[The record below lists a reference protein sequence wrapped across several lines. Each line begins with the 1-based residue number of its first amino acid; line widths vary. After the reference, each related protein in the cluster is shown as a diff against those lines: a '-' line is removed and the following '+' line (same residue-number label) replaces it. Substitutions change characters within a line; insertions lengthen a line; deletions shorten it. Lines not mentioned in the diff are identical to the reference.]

1 VTAAEVIDT
10 HVHVSEPD
18 DGRFPRSG
26 LFPDAPSF
34 TAPVE
39 DLLTKME
46 TAGVDRAVLI
56 QPSIYGFDHSY
67 LMHCLAEYPGRFAGI
82 VLGDHHDPAF
92 LDELEALAS
101 KGPLR
106 GIRFAPLISPDRGW
120 FEPSIEP
127 LAAAAARLDL
137 TINLLI
143 TPNWFS
149 VADQWIERHP
159 ELTIVIDHLGRPDL
173 AETSRESAA
182 TELLRLARHDNVHV
196 KLSALPE
203 LSAVAY
209 PHQDVWAA
217 VRATVDAFGA
227 DRLLWGSDYPFTAVG
242 GTYADSLTVLD
253 QILPDLPAADR
264 QSIVAGTARRLYR
277 LPGE

>member
-1 VTAAEVIDT
+1 MTAEVVDT
-10 HVHVSEPD
+10 HAHVSAPD

-46 TAGVDRAVLI
+46 SAGVDRAVLI
-56 QPSIYGFDHSY
+56 QPSIYGFAHSY
-67 LMHCLAEYPGRFAGI
+67 LMQCLAAYPGRVAGI
-82 VLGDHHDPAF
+82 VLGDHHNPAF
-92 LDELEALAS
+92 LDELEALVGE
-101 KGPLR
+101 GPVR
-106 GIRFAPLISPDRGW
+106 GIRFAPLNSPDRGW

-127 LAAAAARLDL
+127 MASAAARLDL

-143 TPNWFS
+143 TPSWLP

-159 ELTIVIDHLGRPDL
+159 ELTIVIDHLARPDL
-173 AETSRESAA
+173 SETSRENACTA
-182 TELLRLARHDNVHV
+182 LLCLARHDNVHV

-209 PHQDVWAA
+209 PHQDVWHC
-217 VRATVDAFGA
+217 VRAIVDAFGA
-227 DRLLWGSDYPFTAVG
+227 ERLLWGSDYPFTAVG